1 MTAYSLHPGI
11 INTELGR
18 YMMDHMQAEA
28 DAQGWLAQ
36 QLSKA
41 FASFWCARACVCVRA
56 CTHVLVCVYVCAH
69 ERVCVCV
76 CVRVGICYIPLLLPH
91 TFSGHGGYEQALVL
105 LRFAGRRSH
114 AAPTCHRSC
123 LHHTQW
129 SVLPTLSHSLT
140 LSVCLSRSRSRSRSR
155 CRARSRALPASRLRA
170 RSVG

>member
-105 LRFAGRRSH
+105 LRFAGFLDK
-114 AAPTCHRSC
+114 PTIVKN
-123 LHHTQW
+123 LDGKE
-129 SVLPTLSHSLT
+129 VL
-140 LSVCLSRSRSRSRSR
+140 VNQ
-155 CRARSRALPASRLRA
+155 
-170 RSVG
+170 VGCYGINLGRIDFYFDNSKSKTADGKSIVV